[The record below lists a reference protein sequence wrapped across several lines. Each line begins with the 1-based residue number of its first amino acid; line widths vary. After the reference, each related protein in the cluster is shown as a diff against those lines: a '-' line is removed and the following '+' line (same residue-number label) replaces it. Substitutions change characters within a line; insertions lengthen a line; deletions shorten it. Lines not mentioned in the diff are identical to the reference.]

1 MFFSLI
7 FNLRNNSVRNDKI
20 IIQTLKRTTTPKSV
34 WKRVN
39 FCTARE
45 AYSVMHKAYSTAQEA
60 YCKEQETY
68 WAKVTIFIY
77 KYIRVWAL
85 GEKIMNLIYVS
96 HT

>member
-20 IIQTLKRTTTPKSV
+20 IIQTLKRTTTPR
-34 WKRVN
+34 KRMEACK
-39 FCTARE
+39 FLYRE
-45 AYSVMHKAYSTAQEA
+45 RSFMHKAYSTAQEA

-68 WAKVTIFIY
+68 WAEVTIFIY